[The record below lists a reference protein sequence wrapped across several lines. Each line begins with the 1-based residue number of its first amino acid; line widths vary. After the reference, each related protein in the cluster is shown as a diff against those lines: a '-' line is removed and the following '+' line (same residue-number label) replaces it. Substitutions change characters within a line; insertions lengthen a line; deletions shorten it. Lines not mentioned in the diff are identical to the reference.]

1 MDQNK
6 MMEGTQASR
15 VDPQYTDTTLQTQM
29 ILVSPAG
36 KNECN

>member
-29 ILVSPAG
+29 ILG
-36 KNECN
+36 FTCWEE